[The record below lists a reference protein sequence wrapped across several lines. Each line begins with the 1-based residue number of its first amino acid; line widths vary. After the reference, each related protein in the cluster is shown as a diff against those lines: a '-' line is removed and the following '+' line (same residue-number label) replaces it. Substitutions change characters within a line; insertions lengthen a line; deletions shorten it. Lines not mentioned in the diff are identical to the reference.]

1 MSSGLLAFDRDCTQR
16 QLVSAKCSTAP
27 LKDRFRKRAV
37 RCDVAAGSL
46 HHGLVTSESPMPL
59 HERTQT
65 RIQSLD
71 ERLARLRAEKIRL
84 IARTNQTARKRNTR
98 RKILIGAAVLAA
110 VEHEGVPS
118 LRTKAELL
126 RWLDA
131 RLTRPHDRTAF
142 DLTSNEAAPPT
153 GR

>member
-1 MSSGLLAFDRDCTQR
+1 MS
-16 QLVSAKCSTAP
+16 P
-27 LKDRFRKRAV
+27 
-37 RCDVAAGSL
+37 
-46 HHGLVTSESPMPL
+46 
-59 HERTQT
+59 HEKTQT

-84 IARTNQTARKRNTR
+84 VARTNQTERKHDTR
-98 RKILIGAAVLAA
+98 RKILIGGAILAA

-118 LRTKAELL
+118 LRTKGELL

-142 DLTSNEAAPPT
+142 DLTSNEA
-153 GR
+153 R